1 MTTVAQ
7 IQAEKLRIAGERN
20 KLLQLQRSLDDGEE
34 RDAIVAQRAALQKEL
49 VVLERELEVASNQ
62 SPATGEFEGRDR
74 NSGAFR
80 YKNPVTGES
89 FLSNTAPTESQQQQ
103 VGLTPDLDIG
113 SNPVRRATEA
123 QPATAP
129 AEIQT
134 PAAVPAL
141 VDNLES
147 APVDPATDPQSGSG
161 EESAV
166 PPADVRDQAEIP
178 TNTDGYGSQNEVAV
192 SAADVRTAPSII
204 GDEDAQQA
212 AFQTFAAAGDED
224 AQDAAFGVFNSQN
237 RVQVGVKQAQ
247 NQQRNSALAQFPVN
261 TDWRVVLRLAPGADY
276 LYAAADAGLLQPL
289 KTTNGVVFPYTP
301 SITTAYKANYSEYNL
316 THSNY
321 RGYFYQN
328 SYTDTVQ
335 LNATFT
341 AQSTADAAYVLAVI
355 HFFRSVTKMFYGN
368 DAQRGSP
375 PPLVYLSGL
384 GDYQFNNHPCLVSQ
398 FNYSLPADVD
408 YISSGSPN
416 NLGLNLQ
423 PLQNL
428 YSTTLNAVAPTVTR
442 LATAFL
448 PRGAENERPA
458 PLQALL
464 NNPTYVPSKIDIQL
478 SLFPVQSRSSVSKQ
492 FSLKNFANG
501 NLLKGGF
508 W

>member
-1 MTTVAQ
+1 MALTPQELTE
-7 IQAEKLRIAGERN
+7 INRRIARR
-20 KLLQLQRSLDDGEE
+20 QEE
-34 RDAIVAQRAALQKEL
+34 NVDLRQQIERAAIAGQTDAVAAFEARLSVNDEAIASL
-49 VVLERELEVASNQ
+49 NNRLEGNIPGNLPPTVNPDTDPVA
-62 SPATGEFEGRDR
+62 EFRRGSDEGLAEPTQ
-74 NSGAFR
+74 NV
-80 YKNPVTGES
+80 PV
-89 FLSNTAPTESQQQQ
+89 SNTAGYGGPEDE
-103 VGLTPDLDIG
+103 L
-113 SNPVRRATEA
+113 
-123 QPATAP
+123 
-129 AEIQT
+129 
-134 PAAVPAL
+134 AVP
-141 VDNLES
+141 
-147 APVDPATDPQSGSG
+147 
-161 EESAV
+161 
-166 PPADVRDQAEIP
+166 
-178 TNTDGYGSQNEVAV
+178 V
-192 SAADVRTAPSII
+192 SDIRTFANP
-204 GDEDAQQA
+204 GDEDAQQVP
-212 AFQTFAAAGDED
+212 FQTFAAPGDED
-224 AQDAAFGVFNSQN
+224 AQQIPFSQAGGVNSQVRQARNQPNN
-237 RVQVGVKQAQ
+237 R
-247 NQQRNSALAQFPVN
+247 ALAQFPVN

-276 LYAAADAGLLQPL
+276 LYAASDAGLLQPL

-301 SITTAYKANYSEYNL
+301 TITTAYRADYQNYDL

-321 RGYFYQN
+321 RGYFYKS
-328 SYTDTVQ
+328 SYIDDIQ
-335 LNATFT
+335 LGCTFT

-355 HFFRSVTKMFYGN
+355 HFFRSVTKMFYGQ

-384 GDYQFNNHPCLVSQ
+384 GDYQFNNHPCVVSQ
-398 FNYSLPADVD
+398 FNYKLPADVD

-464 NNPTYVPSKIDIQL
+464 NNPTYVPSKIDIDIVLKPIQT
-478 SLFPVQSRSSVSKQ
+478 RSQVSKQ

>member
-1 MTTVAQ
+1 MAFIPTVASAQ
-7 IQAEKLRIAGERN
+7 KNINSARTIYQDALAQVAEGRAQLQAEVDAGRLVPGTQEFLNARNQLVNSRQSYADTAKLQYDED
-20 KLLQLQRSLDDGEE
+20 L
-34 RDAIVAQRAALQKEL
+34 AALDTARQFEQTGESQ
-49 VVLERELEVASNQ
+49 VSTQASTTLAPNQ
-62 SPATGEFEGRDR
+62 SPGEPQPTPIV
-74 NSGAFR
+74 GA
-80 YKNPVTGES
+80 G
-89 FLSNTAPTESQQQQ
+89 
-103 VGLTPDLDIG
+103 DID
-113 SNPVRRATEA
+113 PI
-123 QPATAP
+123 P
-129 AEIQT
+129 
-134 PAAVPAL
+134 
-141 VDNLES
+141 
-147 APVDPATDPQSGSG
+147 APVDPNTDPVAEFRRGSG
-161 EESAV
+161 EELAV
-166 PPADVRDQAEIP
+166 PTQDVPVSD
-178 TNTDGYGSQNEVAV
+178 TSGYSEQNELAV
-192 SAADVRTAPSII
+192 PTADIRYSPEELDALAAANGVSQGEPDIEVGITDAQLFEAESVFGGAPS
-204 GDEDAQQA
+204 QS
-212 AFQTFAAAGDED
+212 
-224 AQDAAFGVFNSQN
+224 GVSSQV
-237 RVQVGVKQAQ
+237 RQAQ
-247 NQQRNSALAQFPVN
+247 NQQTNSSLAQFPVN
-261 TDWRVVLRLAPGADY
+261 TDWRVTLRLAPGATY
-276 LYAAADAGLLQPL
+276 LYNAPQAGLLQPL

-301 SITTAYKANYSEYNL
+301 SITTAYKANYSDYNL

-328 SYTDTVQ
+328 SYTDAIQ

-355 HFFRSVTKMFYGN
+355 HFFRSVTKMFYGQ

-375 PPLVYLSGL
+375 PPLVFLSGL

-398 FNYSLPADVD
+398 FNYVLPADVD

-442 LATAFL
+442 LASAFL
-448 PRGAENERPA
+448 PKGAENEVSA

-478 SLFPVQSRSSVSKQ
+478 SLLPVQSRSQVSKQ

>member
-1 MTTVAQ
+1 MAVTLSVASANKFVNQ
-7 IQAEKLRIAGERN
+7 SRFLLQDALDKVAAGRQQLQNDVDAGRLTPGTQEFLDARNRLVNSAQSFADTLKSQYDQDLANLEQAQQAESN
-20 KLLQLQRSLDDGEE
+20 NT
-34 RDAIVAQRAALQKEL
+34 
-49 VVLERELEVASNQ
+49 VVSD
-62 SPATGEFEGRDR
+62 ST
-74 NSGAFR
+74 SG
-80 YKNPVTGES
+80 PVTQS
-89 FLSNTAPTESQQQQ
+89 RNITVSPQ
-103 VGLTPDLDIG
+103 VDP
-113 SNPVRRATEA
+113 EA
-123 QPATAP
+123 Q
-129 AEIQT
+129 QT
-134 PAAVPAL
+134 
-141 VDNLES
+141 DS
-147 APVDPATDPQSGSG
+147 AQANEQII
-161 EESAV
+161 
-166 PPADVRDQAEIP
+166 PADQVTPNEFQESG
-178 TNTDGYGSQNEVAV
+178 NTDGYGSQNEVAV

-247 NQQRNSALAQFPVN
+247 NQPNNRALAQFPVN

-478 SLFPVQSRSSVSKQ
+478 SLFPVQSRSAVSKQ

>member
-1 MTTVAQ
+1 MADPNPVDPNVDPQTG
-7 IQAEKLRIAGERN
+7 AGEP
-20 KLLQLQRSLDDGEE
+20 LAVPIADIQEQADPTTSPYGE
-34 RDAIVAQRAALQKEL
+34 QNEL
-49 VVLERELEVASNQ
+49 
-62 SPATGEFEGRDR
+62 
-74 NSGAFR
+74 
-80 YKNPVTGES
+80 
-89 FLSNTAPTESQQQQ
+89 
-103 VGLTPDLDIG
+103 
-113 SNPVRRATEA
+113 
-123 QPATAP
+123 
-129 AEIQT
+129 
-134 PAAVPAL
+134 AVPASE
-141 VDNLES
+141 VKFS
-147 APVDPATDPQSGSG
+147 AEDLDALAANNGVSLG
-161 EESAV
+161 E
-166 PPADVRDQAEIP
+166 PDI
-178 TNTDGYGSQNEVAV
+178 EVG
-192 SAADVRTAPSII
+192 TT
-204 GDEDAQQA
+204 DAQL
-212 AFQTFAAAGDED
+212 FAAEGE
-224 AQDAAFGVFNSQN
+224 VSSQV
-237 RVQVGVKQAQ
+237 RQAR
-247 NQQRNSALAQFPVN
+247 NQPRNSALAQFPVN

-276 LYAAADAGLLQPL
+276 LYAAPDAGLLQPL

-301 SITTAYKANYSEYNL
+301 SITTAYKANYAEYNL

-355 HFFRSVTKMFYGN
+355 HFFRSVTKMFYGQ

-384 GDYQFNNHPCLVSQ
+384 GDYQFNNHPCVVSQ
-398 FNYSLPADVD
+398 FNYVLPADVD

-442 LATAFL
+442 LAAAFL
-448 PRGAENERPA
+448 PAGAQNSVSA

-464 NNPTYVPSKIDIQL
+464 SNPTYVPSKIDIQL
-478 SLFPVQSRSSVSKQ
+478 SLLPVQSRSQVSKQ

>member
-1 MTTVAQ
+1 MAVTLSVASANKFVNQ
-7 IQAEKLRIAGERN
+7 SRFLLQDALDKVAAGRQQLQNDVDAGRLTPGTQEFLDARNRLVNSAQSFADTLKSQYDQDLANLEQAQQAESN
-20 KLLQLQRSLDDGEE
+20 NT
-34 RDAIVAQRAALQKEL
+34 
-49 VVLERELEVASNQ
+49 VVSD
-62 SPATGEFEGRDR
+62 ST
-74 NSGAFR
+74 SG
-80 YKNPVTGES
+80 PVTQS
-89 FLSNTAPTESQQQQ
+89 RNITVSPQ
-103 VGLTPDLDIG
+103 VDP
-113 SNPVRRATEA
+113 EA
-123 QPATAP
+123 Q
-129 AEIQT
+129 QT
-134 PAAVPAL
+134 
-141 VDNLES
+141 DS
-147 APVDPATDPQSGSG
+147 AQANEQII
-161 EESAV
+161 
-166 PPADVRDQAEIP
+166 PADQVTPNEFQESG
-178 TNTDGYGSQNEVAV
+178 NTDGYGSQNEVAV

-204 GDEDAQQA
+204 GNEDAQQA

-247 NQQRNSALAQFPVN
+247 NQPNNRALAQFPVN

-301 SITTAYKANYSEYNL
+301 RITTAYKANYSEYNL

-478 SLFPVQSRSSVSKQ
+478 SLFPVQSRSAVSKQ